1 MQKSV
6 AVTAGVFMA
15 LGLAS
20 EAVADAGAE
29 GVAVGSP
36 GFRSGN
42 VTPVPVLGSRCTC
55 RSTCAV
61 FP

>member
-1 MQKSV
+1 MQKHV
-6 AVTAGVFMA
+6 AVTAGVLMA

-36 GFRSGN
+36 GFWSGN
-42 VTPVPVLGSRCTC
+42 VTRIPVHVPV
-55 RSTCAV
+55 TCAV